1 VDTVFLLGSGISID
15 AGMPDVTKITEQ
27 VVSGDGAML
36 HTNQHFVIDAD
47 HPSYECRRSQAEPVL
62 ELIQDIRCLATQYFK
77 RERDPNYEEISQ
89 VVREIGDSLSG
100 EYPSP
105 AVLPLIRQLLHRPY
119 SEASCERLRKL
130 SQLAHDYI
138 RDTVRH
144 MLKEQPVCVSH
155 LGVIVEACE
164 ELPSVTLA
172 TLNHDL
178 VLERALEG
186 ANLAYTDGFEI
197 LDEDVRYWRDAWGDG
212 PRLLKLHG
220 SLDWWSYRHS
230 DEPWRGWDTG
240 RFRGEDPMNPNRPEI
255 VDVHPDMRPIF
266 LTGTFDKILAYETS
280 VFPDQHFRFHEA
292 LKETERIVV
301 IGYGFGDKAINS
313 RLIGWT
319 ASSPKRRLVVC
330 HPDEAKLVKDARG
343 AIQNNWMNWQNDGRL
358 NVIAAYVA
366 DLNYEAIA
374 KRLPGERPRTKPRP
388 KAA

>member
-1 VDTVFLLGSGISID
+1 MGTVFLLGSGISLN
-15 AGMPDVTKITEQ
+15 AGMPDVGEITKQ
-27 VVSGDGAML
+27 VVSGEGVFL
-36 HTNQHFVIDAD
+36 HTNKLFVIGPDN
-47 HPSYECRRSQAEPVL
+47 PNYERWRPKVESVL
-62 ELIQDIRCLATQYFK
+62 ELVEDLRQLAAKYFD
-77 RERDPNYEEISQ
+77 RDPNYEEISQ
-89 VVREIGDSLSG
+89 VAREVSDALSR
-100 EYPSP
+100 EYESP
-105 AVLPLIRQLLHRPY
+105 AVLPFIERLVDRPYADGDCQLLREVCQLAQGYIKDMVHKMLRKQP
-119 SEASCERLRKL
+119 SRVDHLKVIIEACERL
-130 SQLAHDYI
+130 
-138 RDTVRH
+138 
-144 MLKEQPVCVSH
+144 
-155 LGVIVEACE
+155 
-164 ELPSVTLA
+164 PSLTLA

-197 LDEDVRYWRDAWGDG
+197 LDEDVRYWRDAWDDG
-212 PRLLKLHG
+212 IRLLKLHG

-255 VDVHPDMRPIF
+255 VDVQPDMRPIF

-313 RLIGWT
+313 RLIGWM

-343 AIQNNWMNWQNDGRL
+343 AIQNNWTNWQNAGRL
-358 NVIAAYVA
+358 KVIPAYVA
-366 DLNYEAIA
+366 DLNYDAITEHLA
-374 KRLPGERPRTKPRP
+374 
-388 KAA
+388 